1 MIVKYL
7 GFAVLILLFI
17 TASDSQFGHELTW
30 EKIPDKEKLEDVK
43 EFPWMSTDSFRPF
56 LEDEDDRVSDK
67 FPVTPYFY
75 PTVHFWFLIYTQ
87 FESNQV
93 VIHDKTNLNL
103 IYKVLDFS
111 SLHHKGLNRNM
122 LYILQQKL
130 SEERIDKIRYDLK
143 DLAKDPYSLKAD
155 AKVIYRSLKEAGI
168 QLPIKKQER
177 ISFFN
182 KLKDNIRTQTG
193 QRNFIKD
200 GIIRSLPYKP
210 FLNKYF
216 PHRDLPVELLA
227 IPFLESSFNPLAESK
242 VGALGP
248 WQFMPLIA
256 SYYVPKKTTQIDY
269 RSNIGV
275 ISIAAANLMKE
286 NIYLMKSWDMAVT
299 AYNSGTKHLLKTR
312 RELASQNRTNIDLE
326 DVIKHSDSNHFGFAS
341 KNFYSE
347 FLALVHALA
356 YEEEIFAGL
365 HREDRYNVEE
375 VLDFYLAKCSMRLDK
390 ILNAKQQD
398 EVRYHNHQLEDLK
411 STIPRG
417 AIITTKDSL
426 PSSKFYKLSFKQLL
440 ETKPKDWTKYLGN
453 QSCSTK

>member
-1 MIVKYL
+1 MILKYL
-7 GFAVLILLFI
+7 GFAALILLFI
-17 TASDSQFGHELTW
+17 TASDSHFGHELTW
-30 EKIPDKEKLEDVK
+30 EKMPAKDKLEDVK

-56 LEDEDDRVSDK
+56 LEDEDDRVNDK
-67 FPVTPYFY
+67 FAVTPYFY

-122 LYILQQKL
+122 LYVLQQKL
-130 SEERIDKIRYDLK
+130 SEERIDKIRNDLR
-143 DLAKDPYSLKAD
+143 DLAKDPYSLKTD
-155 AKVIYRSLKEAGI
+155 AKVIYRSLLEAGI
-168 QLPIKKQER
+168 QLPIKKAPRQA
-177 ISFFN
+177 FFN
-182 KLKDNIRTQTG
+182 KLRDNIRTQTG

-216 PHRDLPVELLA
+216 PNHNLPIELLA

-256 SYYVPKKTTQIDY
+256 SYYVPKKTSQIDY
-269 RSNIGV
+269 RSNVGV
-275 ISIAAANLMKE
+275 ISVAAANLMKE
-286 NIYLMKSWDMAVT
+286 NFKLMKSWDMAVT

-312 RELASQNRTNIDLE
+312 RKLASTMDSIDLE
-326 DVIKHSDSNHFGFAS
+326 DVINHSDSNHFGFAS

-390 ILNAKQQD
+390 NLNSKQQD
-398 EVRYHNHQLEDLK
+398 EVLYHNHQLRDLRQ
-411 STIPRG
+411 TIPRG
-417 AIITTKDSL
+417 SIITAKDNL
-426 PSSKFYKLSFKQLL
+426 PSNKFYKLSFKQLV
-440 ETKPKDWTKYLGN
+440 ETKPKDWTKFLGN
-453 QSCSTK
+453 QSCSTR